1 MKLYFSKSRNKLIAK
16 AFKEAGLIERYGTGI
31 MRVRDICKNYGI
43 KEPLFSENSNGFQVV
58 IFKEKL
64 NLTLTVVEKV
74 VENITENQQNIINCI
89 KLNPYMT
96 AKEIAV
102 KIEISHRK
110 TQENIKKLQI
120 MGLLNRIGPDK
131 GGYWQVIDK

>member
-1 MKLYFSKSRNKLIAK
+1 
-16 AFKEAGLIERYGTGI
+16 
-31 MRVRDICKNYGI
+31 
-43 KEPLFSENSNGFQVV
+43 
-58 IFKEKL
+58 
-64 NLTLTVVEKV
+64 
-74 VENITENQQNIINCI
+74 
-89 KLNPYMT
+89 MT

-110 TQENIKKLQI
+110 TQENINKLQI